1 MRLNLPNTLT
11 LFRIFLVPILVVVLL
26 TPPWATAWAKERA
39 LSADGLAWAARLIE
53 AFSDWR
59 EIVAVAIF
67 LIAAA
72 TDFLDGYL
80 ARSRGEVTTLG
91 KLLDP
96 IADKLLTVSAFISLV
111 ELHLAPAWM
120 IVVIVGREFA
130 VSGMR
135 SFAASRG
142 LIVQASMLGKLKT
155 VSQVIAITLLILTKP
170 LSRLDQLLGNLG
182 TGMLWVVMVLALVSM
197 VDYFAKFIQQVDLDR
212 GR

>member
-26 TPPWATAWAKERA
+26 TPPWAMAWVKAQVHGVEGLGWA
-39 LSADGLAWAARLIE
+39 GSLADGFAA
-53 AFSDWR
+53 WR
-59 EIVAVAIF
+59 ELVAVVIF
-67 LIAAA
+67 LIAAL

-80 ARSRGEVTTLG
+80 ARSRDQVTTLG

-111 ELHLAPAWM
+111 ELNIAPAWM

-142 LIVQASMLGKLKT
+142 LVIAASGLGKLKT
-155 VSQVIAITLLILTKP
+155 VSQVIAITLLIPTRP
-170 LSRLDQLLGNLG
+170 LARFEWFAELG
-182 TGMLWVVMVLALVSM
+182 TWMLWLVMLLAIVSM
-197 VDYFAKFIQQVDLDR
+197 VDYFAKFIQQVDLGEER
-212 GR
+212 